1 MNRFALF
8 AFLSVASFT
17 TRDVAGADKD
27 VFTQKPEVV
36 AVEINGAPKTPK
48 KTATAKTS
56 SKKLNLQSGPKA
68 GWIWGTKRAAANDRF
83 YFRKT
88 FKTTTETT
96 AARIIASCD
105 NHLALWING
114 KRLLASDDWNAPV
127 TADIQQHLLPGE
139 NLIEVEGRN
148 AGGPAGLAVKLVF
161 RDTAGK
167 TTTIVSNKTWRVA
180 TTRDSKTASAATV
193 LGTMGVSPWC
203 PGPWR
208 WPWSW
213 SRVWW
218 RPATSCR

>member
-8 AFLSVASFT
+8 AFLFAFLSSFT
-17 TRDVAGADKD
+17 TRDVAGADND

-48 KTATAKTS
+48 KPATAKTS

-68 GWIWGTKRAAANDRF
+68 GWIWGKKRAGANDRF
-83 YFRKT
+83 YFRRT
-88 FKTTTETT
+88 FKATTETT

-105 NHLALWING
+105 NHLVLWING

-148 AGGPAGLAVKLVF
+148 AGGPMEP
-161 RDTAGK
+161 
-167 TTTIVSNKTWRVA
+167 
-180 TTRDSKTASAATV
+180 AAP
-193 LGTMGVSPWC
+193 LRPISDHRGGVSGTGRAASKETNWNKNVN
-203 PGPWR
+203 R
-208 WPWSW
+208 
-213 SRVWW
+213 
-218 RPATSCR
+218 T